1 MMRLASGVMGQ
12 LRFELSG
19 RLYHGR
25 FDNLKEVGY
34 KFGCMVQEGKT
45 SPGSDTSIFRDRL
58 APRYILFAL
67 IGGYAIGLFLWAAN
81 RTDHLLSFI
90 LTNQV
95 DGANRLPLWLPL
107 ASMGVVA
114 LLWFLLAWVLALV
127 TGRKITGFLRWG
139 AIVLLGA
146 SLLAFLPILGL
157 PDLEKSHPFLTFGLI
172 GAMSVLAGYTV
183 KEACQCAGERAAP
196 AALRRQ
202 DPAKLGL
209 ALVVALTVGY
219 IVTMSALTVLRHN
232 SFMTHA
238 FDLGIHNQV
247 VYNGLHSGVLRSTQH
262 GVEPINYLGEHF
274 APILYLV
281 APIYALRQDARTLL
295 VLQSFALGIGAVA
308 VYLLAQNKT
317 RSTVLSVALSA
328 SYLLYPALHGVNTFD
343 FHQIALV
350 TSLLLFSLYFLETG
364 RDRLFV
370 LFLALALLCKE
381 EVALTVTAVG
391 LYVALVKRRPKFGLA
406 IVAVGVVYF
415 VVVIGFVMPALG
427 GEAQVNRFAGLM
439 PPGSGGFSG
448 IAETL
453 LTNPVYTANFIFSNH
468 DKIVYF
474 FQLLLPLVF
483 LPLLAGPAWIIAVP
497 ALGVAFLSST
507 ETQYTIGYHYAAS
520 LVPSMFFLAILGA
533 QRLKLDRCWR
543 AALAGAVLVAS
554 LAMSYQYGA
563 IFSKSGAGR
572 VSPTQHDRV
581 VANFVE
587 DVPKDATV
595 STLSDIVPHLSN
607 RKTIYLFPIV
617 NGVDMIL
624 FDTDP
629 TANFWPYT
637 SRNDRGESIRSL
649 APYLLSGEYG
659 LVRAED
665 GVLLLKKGWDPAG
678 NSEALQ
684 TLLSATYEAED
695 LPTDLPGSQ
704 VLDSQAREGKARVGT
719 PELRAQA
726 GKDGLIFGPYLTLP
740 AGKYQVIYR
749 LKRAG
754 DGEQGIT
761 ASLDVFSNSAGG
773 PLAGI
778 DVLASDFKSS
788 GEYQDFVVDLE
799 TQNQFEDVELRVL
812 YKGLG
817 SLWVDNIRIT
827 PVRVTVP
834 GTDYVFESGS

>member
-1 MMRLASGVMGQ
+1 
-12 LRFELSG
+12 
-19 RLYHGR
+19 
-25 FDNLKEVGY
+25 
-34 KFGCMVQEGKT
+34 MVQEGKT
-45 SPGSDTSIFRDRL
+45 SPSSDSSIPLERL

-67 IGGYAIGLFLWAAN
+67 IGGYAVGLFLWGAN
-81 RTDHLLSFI
+81 RADQLQSFI

-107 ASMGVVA
+107 ASMVVVV
-114 LLWFLLAWVLALV
+114 LLWFLVAFALALV
-127 TGRKITGFLRWG
+127 TGRKITGFLQWG

-157 PDLEKSHPFLTFGLI
+157 PDLEKNHPFLTFGLI
-172 GAMSVLAGYTV
+172 GAMSVLAGFTV

-196 AALRRQ
+196 AALRRH

-209 ALVVALTVGY
+209 VLVGVLTVGY
-219 IVTMSALTVLRHN
+219 IVTLSTLTVLRHN

-247 VYNGLHSGVLRSTQH
+247 VYNGLHSGVLRSTLH

-274 APILYLV
+274 SPILYLV
-281 APIYALRQDARTLL
+281 APVYALRQDARTLL
-295 VLQSFALGIGAVA
+295 VLQSFALGIGAIA
-308 VYLLAQNKT
+308 VYLLAQSKT
-317 RSTVLSVALSA
+317 RSAVLSVALSA

-350 TSLLLFSLYFLETG
+350 TSLLLFALYFLETG
-364 RDRLFV
+364 RDRIFL

-381 EVALTVTAVG
+381 EVALTATAIG

-415 VVVIGFVMPALG
+415 GVVVGFVMPALG
-427 GEAQVNRFAGLM
+427 GEVQVNRFGGLM
-439 PPGSGGFSG
+439 PPGSKGFSG
-448 IAETL
+448 IVETL
-453 LTNPVYTANFIFSNH
+453 LTNPVFTANFIFSNP
-468 DKIVYF
+468 DKIIYL
-474 FQLLLPLVF
+474 FQLLLPLIF
-483 LPLLAGPAWIIAVP
+483 LPLLAGQAWIIAVP
-497 ALGVAFLSST
+497 ALAVAFLSSA
-507 ETQYTIGYHYAAS
+507 ETQYTVGYHYAAG

-554 LAMSYQYGA
+554 LTMSYQYGA
-563 IFSKSGAGR
+563 IFSKSGAGLAR
-572 VSPTQHDRV
+572 PTQHDRV
-581 VANFVE
+581 VTSFFK
-587 DVPKDATV
+587 DIPKDATV
-595 STLSDIVPHLSN
+595 STLSDIVPHLSS

-617 NGVDMIL
+617 NGADMIL

-637 SRNDRGESIRSL
+637 SRNERGELIGSL

-665 GVLLLKKGWDPAG
+665 GVLLLKKGQDPGG
-678 NSEALQ
+678 NTEALR
-684 TLLSATYEAED
+684 TLFSATYEAEN
-695 LPTDLPGSQ
+695 LATDLPDSD
-704 VLDSQAREGKARVGT
+704 VLDSQAKEGKARVGR
-719 PELRAQA
+719 PEVRAQA
-726 GKDGLIFGPYLTLP
+726 GKDGLTFGPYFTLP

-749 LKRAG
+749 LKHEG
-754 DGEQGIT
+754 DDDQGIA

-773 PLAGI
+773 SLAGT

-799 TQNQFEDVELRVL
+799 TQDQYDDVELRVL
-812 YKGLG
+812 YKGQG
-817 SLWVDNIRIT
+817 TLWVDN
-827 PVRVTVP
+827 VTVTP
-834 GTDYVFESGS
+834 LRVRLAGSETIFDFEN